1 MAGMLYGVG
10 VGPGDPELITIK
22 AVKTIER
29 CQVLAVPETGPS
41 RTVALDIVKQ
51 AADLEKKELLSLKIS
66 MTRDP
71 EKLRQSRDAAAQK
84 VMDALDEG
92 KDVAF
97 LTLGDP
103 TIYSTYLYTH
113 RRVLAKGYKA
123 QIVPGVPSFCAVAAR
138 LNEGLVENAQP
149 LHVIPAS
156 YDGTEEALD
165 LPGTKVLMK
174 TGKAMGRVKEQLR
187 QKGLYQ
193 SARMV
198 QNCGMENELV
208 YQSLDQAD
216 ENASYFSIL
225 VIKDNGEE
233 EI

>member
-1 MAGMLYGVG
+1 MTGMLYGVG
-10 VGPGDPELITIK
+10 VGPGDPDLITKK
-22 AVKTIER
+22 AVKAIER

-41 RTVALDIVKQ
+41 RTVALDIAKQ
-51 AADLEKKELLSLKIS
+51 AADLEGKEILSLKIS

-71 EKLRQSRDAAAQK
+71 ELLRQSRDGAAQK
-84 VMDALDEG
+84 VMDALDQG

-113 RRVLAKGYKA
+113 RRVLAKGYEA
-123 QIVPGVPSFCAVAAR
+123 QIIPGVPSFCAVAAC

-156 YDGTEEALD
+156 YAGTEEALS

-174 TGKAMGRVKEQLR
+174 TGKAIGKVKEQLK
-187 QKGLYQ
+187 QHGLYD
-193 SARMV
+193 SAKMV
-198 QNCGMENELV
+198 QNCGMENQQIH
-208 YQSLDQAD
+208 QSLDEAD

-225 VIKDNGEE
+225 VIKDSGEE
-233 EI
+233 EV